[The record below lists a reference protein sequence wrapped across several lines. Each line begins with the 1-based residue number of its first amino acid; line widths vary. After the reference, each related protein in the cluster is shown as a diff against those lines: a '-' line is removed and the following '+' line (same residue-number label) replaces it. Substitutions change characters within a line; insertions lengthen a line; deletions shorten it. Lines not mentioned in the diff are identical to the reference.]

1 LANQIQEDFPFH
13 DLNSLLDRWRMDI
26 RHVVFAFFI
35 VWAAALNLTFFIGDI
50 ARPELHNIYN
60 LFAAIIVNLIATAI
74 KFNERTA
81 IGATHL
87 STSLVA
93 DLLLF
98 AAVAIWFIAVHIL
111 NAELTPYTVTAM
123 VSMSGGALL
132 ANIVSVVML
141 IVETVTARRSK

>member
-1 LANQIQEDFPFH
+1 
-13 DLNSLLDRWRMDI
+13 MDI
-26 RHVVFAFFI
+26 RNVVFAFFI

-50 ARPELHNIYN
+50 DRPELHNIYH

-81 IGATHL
+81 IGTTHL

-93 DLLLF
+93 DLQLI
-98 AAVAIWFIAVHIL
+98 AAIVIWFIAVPTF
-111 NAELTPYTVTAM
+111 NAELTPYTTTVI
-123 VSMSGGALL
+123 VSMSGGALF